1 MEHIGGALQGRR
13 ERERENDTCAYY
25 SFFPRKANCT
35 RRPER
40 AIKFHRKRKTLRGTT
55 GRYRFFAI
63 IHTYAGY
70 TQGGKSTRIAVL
82 SKRRGEKFFTAAKQ
96 GGIDGSENISVPL
109 FAVTHPVYVPGIT
122 HVYIGHRY
130 VDQHA
135 AVHNVI

>member
-1 MEHIGGALQGRR
+1 MRSKDGER
-13 ERERENDTCAYY
+13 ERERMIHARTIHFSPEKQIVRVDRSVQLNFIENGKLFVA
-25 SFFPRKANCT
+25 PRGVIGSS
-35 RRPER
+35 PS
-40 AIKFHRKRKTLRGTT
+40 
-55 GRYRFFAI
+55 
-63 IHTYAGY
+63 YAGY

-96 GGIDGSENISVPL
+96 GGIDGLENISVPL

>member
-1 MEHIGGALQGRR
+1 MIHARTIHFSPEKQIVRVDRSVQLNFIENGKLFVAPRGVIG
-13 ERERENDTCAYY
+13 
-25 SFFPRKANCT
+25 SSPS
-35 RRPER
+35 
-40 AIKFHRKRKTLRGTT
+40 
-55 GRYRFFAI
+55 
-63 IHTYAGY
+63 
-70 TQGGKSTRIAVL
+70 STRTRVIHRAGKVLAVL
-82 SKRRGEKFFTAAKQ
+82 SKRRGEKFFTKQ

>member
-1 MEHIGGALQGRR
+1 MRVLFI
-13 ERERENDTCAYY
+13 
-25 SFFPRKANCT
+25 FPPKSKLYASTGC
-35 RRPER
+35 

-82 SKRRGEKFFTAAKQ
+82 SKRRGEKFFTKQ